1 MSSLRQR
8 KGRKYLFALAVIVGI
23 NLAFGVSAVFQYPLF
38 DMADELFHFDY
49 VYRFSEGKGLIN
61 IYEDPIQDKVF
72 DLAVDVGHWRKEGLP
87 TPPEKGVVTPE
98 FTESIQRWGWYPS
111 DITGGSSYEGV
122 QPPLYYAVAGSFA
135 KLVEPMAWKA
145 YAARLVTLMF
155 SILAGLATYFLML
168 RISGKQ
174 FVALGTML
182 FLTVLPAWRFESF
195 RINNGMASIFLILA
209 SVLLFFYLKDRQ
221 SETNLQ
227 WVLILAVVVGVAS
240 LSRLN
245 AALVIFP
252 VLFACYAVLSK
263 ESLSLKIRSYALILA
278 VTAGFAGWF
287 YIRNLLL
294 YGDPSGGYA
303 IINAIYIDPDLD
315 VAPNIFAAFA
325 AIFRFASFFVFSPSL
340 QMYDQNILLAAG
352 YLWLTALAISLSR
365 VVFDVHPP
373 LRSRAEFILPLVF
386 VAVWVFISGASNYYL
401 LLLVIPLYIMSVP
414 RKNVQRVKPHQIS
427 EISLLFYFSIVPVGI
442 AAAYFL
448 TFIGPISE
456 RYLLAA
462 APFGVGF
469 LLYSIQ
475 SCLHPSTRK
484 IYLIGICFL
493 IIFAGIT
500 HQFNQIAW
508 LLQNLAS

>member
-1 MSSLRQR
+1 
-8 KGRKYLFALAVIVGI
+8 
-23 NLAFGVSAVFQYPLF
+23 
-38 DMADELFHFDY
+38 
-49 VYRFSEGKGLIN
+49 
-61 IYEDPIQDKVF
+61 
-72 DLAVDVGHWRKEGLP
+72 
-87 TPPEKGVVTPE
+87 
-98 FTESIQRWGWYPS
+98 
-111 DITGGSSYEGV
+111 
-122 QPPLYYAVAGSFA
+122 
-135 KLVEPMAWKA
+135 
-145 YAARLVTLMF
+145 
-155 SILAGLATYFLML
+155 
-168 RISGKQ
+168 
-174 FVALGTML
+174 
-182 FLTVLPAWRFESF
+182 
-195 RINNGMASIFLILA
+195 MASIFLILA